1 MENRY
6 EGKLKLDGKEFVTT
20 IFHPS
25 DNNGMIL
32 ILGDNIDGKKKGLT
46 FLHLYLS
53 RDGEVEHGL
62 ETLAFNT
69 SEEALDFIDNIAEMS
84 ALEFMFKSIGIRP
97 GYF

>member
-1 MENRY
+1 MENWN
-6 EGKLKLDGKEFVTT
+6 EDKLKLDGKEFVTT

-25 DNNGMIL
+25 GNNEMIL
-32 ILGDNIDGKKKGLT
+32 ILGDNIDGKNEGLT
-46 FLHLYLS
+46 FLHLYLF

-69 SEEALDFIDNIAEMS
+69 SEEALDFIDSIAEMS